1 MVIYLV
7 MEKYMKEDIIKRSG
21 YIALGSRLIR
31 VGEQLRAESQKII
44 DKHDIQIQGYQHFLL
59 VALVENGPLA
69 IGDLAEVVGVS
80 QPGVT
85 RSIGQ
90 LKKQGYVE
98 IQLSETDKRM
108 RIVALTPLGHKVY
121 QEAKDVTWPQIDY
134 CLTQLLSGQN
144 GPFME
149 QLDHLEKALDDGSLI
164 AQLMERRDG

>member
-1 MVIYLV
+1 
-7 MEKYMKEDIIKRSG
+7 MKDDIIKRSG

-31 VGEQLRAESQKII
+31 LGEQLRAESQKII

-59 VALVENGPLA
+59 VALVENGPLT

-121 QEAKDVTWPQIDY
+121 QEAKDVTWSKIDH
-134 CLTQLLSGQN
+134 CLTQLFSDQS
-144 GPFME
+144 GPFLN
-149 QLDHLEKALDDGSLI
+149 QLEHLEKAIKDGTLI
-164 AQLMERRDG
+164 AHIEEIDHD